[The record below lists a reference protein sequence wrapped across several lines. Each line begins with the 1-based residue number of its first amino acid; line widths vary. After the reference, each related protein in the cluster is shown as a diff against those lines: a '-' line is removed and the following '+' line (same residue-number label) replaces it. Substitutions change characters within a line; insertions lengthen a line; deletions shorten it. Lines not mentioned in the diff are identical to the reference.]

1 MSVALAGR
9 SPTSF
14 EIKSASLPL
23 LALRLKSCD
32 LDTLATELSAQYGDK
47 PGFFEDDALVI
58 DLSALPGPAL
68 ADEDAAP
75 PPPIDF
81 ERLNALLRQHHLRPM
96 AVRGGHPAHMAA
108 AVQAGLLAAPEALVQ
123 QAAAAS
129 HPEASASAAA
139 EPAPQT
145 LPEPGAL
152 VIERPLRSGQQAY
165 ARGRDLVVLA
175 MVNPGAEVIADGH
188 IHVYAP
194 LRGRAIAGARGWPG
208 ARIFARDMR
217 PELVSI
223 AGVYRTSEDPL
234 PEPVWGKAA
243 TLRLQSTEAGD
254 KLIFEP
260 VSG

>member
-23 LALRLKSCD
+23 LALRLKSAD
-32 LDTLATELSAQYGDK
+32 LDTLAAELAVQYGDK

-58 DLSALPGPAL
+58 DLSALPGPAP

-81 ERLNALLRQHHLRPM
+81 ERLSALLREHRLRPL
-96 AVRGGHPAHMAA
+96 AVRGGHSLHMAA
-108 AVQAGLLAAPEALVQ
+108 AQQAGLLAAPEALVQ
-123 QAAAAS
+123 AAPRPPAEQAAA
-129 HPEASASAAA
+129 P
-139 EPAPQT
+139 EPAPQA

-152 VIERPLRSGQQAY
+152 IIERPLRSGQQAY
-165 ARGRDLVVLA
+165 ARGRDLVVMA

-234 PEPVWGKAA
+234 PESVWGKAA

-260 VSG
+260 VAG